1 MIQGRGLSS
10 RPAEQS
16 HGLAE
21 EQGCP
26 IAKVLEGFSW
36 GCDGSNQYDAHQKGA
51 QEAVEEFGIL
61 EDAALDDKP
70 SLFSGTNSVKAES
83 QKPGR
88 EPSEKKV
95 KSPARSDTEAQ
106 TLYGNVSHTEQMTDG
121 PTLRKYPVFHYLNT
135 EASSQRESCI
145 TASENKLRPGTEGK
159 LMSQRE
165 AEDKTAPLSHPVV
178 GDAQLAMKR
187 KYVYEEIS
195 PQRLA
200 NLKLFWEKG
209 ICGSKILI
217 SKTSK
222 YSETNKTMKEFVD
235 RSEADQ
241 KWSKSGVD
249 LCKVGRELPF
259 WTGETSPAP
268 ETMKNVYGHY
278 NLHFKARNESEPHDH
293 EVGVKRSPLDSAN
306 SITITEQS
314 GHSLFHKEAYPNPEK
329 DSSHLEDSST
339 YFESRNILTNQN
351 EEDIYVAKPIIS
363 EEVPEGLKTNIQ
375 TGHQGQEF
383 GSKHDSLAACGQ
395 TDKQQDDRA
404 GKISHLKSKGKSGPK
419 IIVGKQKG
427 SLETKVNQIP
437 EPTSSCA
444 EKELAISRSDL
455 RSVGIEL
462 DRSSLPSIKEQP
474 ETELENQTANN
485 AQYGHIDDC
494 RGTVPSVKAELLS
507 TDGVPQH
514 SKSTYQETL
523 VMQQACQFLVGEPSP
538 DCPPQIPPRCPIK
551 SKTETCSSKSHSV
564 DVCPPIRELIEKE
577 QKQIPPIWQKK
588 VHSPRRIAWD
598 SGVTK
603 IAIETKDVH
612 HPSTQ
617 PQEASE
623 QPRNR
628 RGSEGHGTDCTPDS
642 PRSNIPKT
650 WSNSLASSD
659 CCDESQSPVKA
670 LKQISARPVAES
682 KNLEDISSQQT
693 ISPVSTCP
701 SSSFSEREQMKKRC
715 ASMPAFLHGEASS
728 SLMSIYSL
736 EFENVEVKGTI
747 QFALSYV
754 QKLGELHVFVVRC
767 RDLAIADSKKNRS
780 DPYVKSY
787 LLPDKARLGKKKT
800 TVKKKTINPI
810 YNEILRYKIDVETLK
825 SQVLNLSVWHH
836 NSFGRNS
843 FLGEVDFE
851 LSKWDLRNTHM
862 NDFRLKSKSTSGL
875 EPTDDRGE
883 IRLALRFLQQS
894 SHGKRTPKT
903 GLVQIFVKECKN
915 LPLIR
920 GAAID
925 PFVKCY
931 VLPDTNRKSRQ
942 KSRVLRRTANP
953 VFNHTMVYDGFKAED
968 LQEACVEIT
977 VWDHDRLNNH
987 FLGGVRLSLGTGR
1000 SHGTVVDWMDSNTA
1014 EAMLWEQMMDSHNEW
1029 VEDVLPLRML
1039 MMAHSM
1045 SK

>member
-1 MIQGRGLSS
+1 MIDLSHLTEEEQERIVS
-10 RPAEQS
+10 VLKRDAELKKADEERIKRLQKAVRDKVKLKYLTGDWFYQTKSHRHRDRIHGSDIIRAAMRQRKPMTILEITQLWAEKPSFVNSEIQDIFVPAELSGLIDEPSGQPTEKRASASLSPDVQKDGVVFPLQS
-16 HGLAE
+16 PAKMRENPFDSVFSDSEASEGPGEQFIHWEAEQILGSEEDKDESFPKWSSLTVQQGAISVASKGILKHSSSCSSADFPVLRVDRDDGVCSEPPEVQKAQQPKRNDRPVQRSESLHSLDRKQVRFSTTVSMSKMEEGSTSLADGEFE
-21 EQGCP
+21 ERDLLDVQCETFTDEEDGACRLG
-26 IAKVLEGFSW
+26 IGRFIGESNNDLTHSGAACEFQKEGGVPSPNKAVAESVP
-36 GCDGSNQYDAHQKGA
+36 GMVTTPPSSESQHCRLGSKW
-51 QEAVEEFGIL
+51 EAV
-61 EDAALDDKP
+61 D
-70 SLFSGTNSVKAES
+70 
-83 QKPGR
+83 
-88 EPSEKKV
+88 
-95 KSPARSDTEAQ
+95 
-106 TLYGNVSHTEQMTDG
+106 
-121 PTLRKYPVFHYLNT
+121 
-135 EASSQRESCI
+135 
-145 TASENKLRPGTEGK
+145 
-159 LMSQRE
+159 
-165 AEDKTAPLSHPVV
+165 
-178 GDAQLAMKR
+178 
-187 KYVYEEIS
+187 
-195 PQRLA
+195 
-200 NLKLFWEKG
+200 
-209 ICGSKILI
+209 
-217 SKTSK
+217 
-222 YSETNKTMKEFVD
+222 
-235 RSEADQ
+235 
-241 KWSKSGVD
+241 
-249 LCKVGRELPF
+249 
-259 WTGETSPAP
+259 TGEAKS
-268 ETMKNVYGHY
+268 
-278 NLHFKARNESEPHDH
+278 
-293 EVGVKRSPLDSAN
+293 
-306 SITITEQS
+306 S
-314 GHSLFHKEAYPNPEK
+314 GE
-329 DSSHLEDSST
+329 
-339 YFESRNILTNQN
+339 
-351 EEDIYVAKPIIS
+351 
-363 EEVPEGLKTNIQ
+363 
-375 TGHQGQEF
+375 
-383 GSKHDSLAACGQ
+383 
-395 TDKQQDDRA
+395 
-404 GKISHLKSKGKSGPK
+404 
-419 IIVGKQKG
+419 
-427 SLETKVNQIP
+427 
-437 EPTSSCA
+437 
-444 EKELAISRSDL
+444 
-455 RSVGIEL
+455 
-462 DRSSLPSIKEQP
+462 
-474 ETELENQTANN
+474 
-485 AQYGHIDDC
+485 
-494 RGTVPSVKAELLS
+494 GTVNMMLNPLASL
-507 TDGVPQH
+507 
-514 SKSTYQETL
+514 
-523 VMQQACQFLVGEPSP
+523 
-538 DCPPQIPPRCPIK
+538 R
-551 SKTETCSSKSHSV
+551 
-564 DVCPPIRELIEKE
+564 IRK
-577 QKQIPPIWQKK
+577 
-588 VHSPRRIAWD
+588 
-598 SGVTK
+598 
-603 IAIETKDVH
+603 
-612 HPSTQ
+612 

-628 RGSEGHGTDCTPDS
+628 RGSEGNGTDCTPDS

-715 ASMPAFLHGEASS
+715 ASMPAFLHGEKGGRDSDSGSESSFTIGGRKSSASTNFSTSSGMASMSSASS

>member
-1 MIQGRGLSS
+1 MIDLSHLTEEEQERIVS
-10 RPAEQS
+10 VLKRDAELKKADEERIKRLQKAVRDKVKLKYLTGDWFYQTKSHRHRDRIHGSDIIRAAMRQRKPMTILEITQLWAEKPSFVNSEIQDIFVPAELS
-16 HGLAE
+16 GL
-21 EQGCP
+21 
-26 IAKVLEGFSW
+26 I
-36 GCDGSNQYDAHQKGA
+36 D
-51 QEAVEEFGIL
+51 
-61 EDAALDDKP
+61 
-70 SLFSGTNSVKAES
+70 
-83 QKPGR
+83 
-88 EPSEKKV
+88 EPSGQPTEKRSSASHSPDVQKDGV
-95 KSPARSDTEAQ
+95 VFPLQSPAKMRENPFDSVFSD
-106 TLYGNVSHTEQMTDG
+106 S
-121 PTLRKYPVFHYLNT
+121 
-135 EASSQRESCI
+135 EASEG
-145 TASENKLRPGTEGK
+145 PGE
-159 LMSQRE
+159 QFIHWE
-165 AEDKTAPLSHPVV
+165 AE
-178 GDAQLAMKR
+178 Q
-187 KYVYEEIS
+187 
-195 PQRLA
+195 
-200 NLKLFWEKG
+200 
-209 ICGSKILI
+209 IL
-217 SKTSK
+217 
-222 YSETNKTMKEFVD
+222 
-235 RSEADQ
+235 
-241 KWSKSGVD
+241 G
-249 LCKVGRELPF
+249 
-259 WTGETSPAP
+259 
-268 ETMKNVYGHY
+268 
-278 NLHFKARNESEPHDH
+278 
-293 EVGVKRSPLDSAN
+293 
-306 SITITEQS
+306 
-314 GHSLFHKEAYPNPEK
+314 
-329 DSSHLEDSST
+329 
-339 YFESRNILTNQN
+339 
-351 EEDIYVAKPIIS
+351 S
-363 EEVPEGLKTNIQ
+363 EEV
-375 TGHQGQEF
+375 
-383 GSKHDSLAACGQ
+383 
-395 TDKQQDDRA
+395 
-404 GKISHLKSKGKSGPK
+404 
-419 IIVGKQKG
+419 
-427 SLETKVNQIP
+427 
-437 EPTSSCA
+437 
-444 EKELAISRSDL
+444 
-455 RSVGIEL
+455 
-462 DRSSLPSIKEQP
+462 
-474 ETELENQTANN
+474 
-485 AQYGHIDDC
+485 
-494 RGTVPSVKAELLS
+494 
-507 TDGVPQH
+507 
-514 SKSTYQETL
+514 
-523 VMQQACQFLVGEPSP
+523 
-538 DCPPQIPPRCPIK
+538 
-551 SKTETCSSKSHSV
+551 
-564 DVCPPIRELIEKE
+564 
-577 QKQIPPIWQKK
+577 
-588 VHSPRRIAWD
+588 
-598 SGVTK
+598 
-603 IAIETKDVH
+603 
-612 HPSTQ
+612 
-617 PQEASE
+617 
-623 QPRNR
+623 
-628 RGSEGHGTDCTPDS
+628 
-642 PRSNIPKT
+642 
-650 WSNSLASSD
+650 
-659 CCDESQSPVKA
+659 
-670 LKQISARPVAES
+670 
-682 KNLEDISSQQT
+682 
-693 ISPVSTCP
+693 SPVSTCP

-715 ASMPAFLHGEASS
+715 ASMPAFLHGEKGGRDSDSGSESSFTIGGRKSSASTNFSTSSGMASMSSASS